1 MTGLGR
7 RLLVLA
13 LIGALA
19 AAFQVARA
27 SAAAPSFFVG
37 TDEDALLWGNSQ
49 QTATLARTLGLRSI
63 RITLQWRPGQT
74 QLAPAYRRAIAKLLL
89 DTWGIRVVVSVYG
102 RAEDAPRTSVARGQ
116 YCSYVADLL
125 RSNPEIDDVAI
136 WNDPNDGTF
145 WMPQFGPNGVS
156 TSPADYEALLAECW
170 DDAHAVR
177 KTANVIAVAVSKSTS
192 IPGAFTLAWHP
203 PAIWFNKLGAAYKAS
218 RRTQPIFDTLGYIP
232 HPASAAERPWTKHP
246 GSSAISLGDYDALM
260 ATLTA
265 AFRGTGQPLP
275 SQSSPTIWY
284 LTQGYQTAP
293 DPARAASFTGSE
305 TDPSPL
311 PSWSPAEAADTGT
324 GPGLDQPVQ
333 LADAIRVAYCQPNVG
348 AYFNFHLFDERDLAG
363 WQSGVLWPD
372 GTPKAAYQTL
382 RRAAGEVN
390 QRAINCAAFSPAGVP
405 PRPAPVAQPAQVKL
419 EIANLHRVALGAFG
433 GTVAWKTTVPAKVQV
448 GYGLSDYGAPTVWA
462 PVDDTGEASSAS
474 LVGLDSNSTYRV
486 WLNAV
491 SDDGQRAETTLD
503 VTTPGLPAHPTV
515 TLGRSPGAI
524 TLDGYPFF
532 PMILYSVC
540 PNQYGAALASGI
552 NLFALN
558 ACGTFQAQLNALGGA
573 AFSTGVAGGS
583 GGDGTGQIGWFHYDE
598 PDGTNIP
605 ASSLPGPPPGVP
617 NFSFLTLTN
626 HFYSGAGALPWGR
639 GAYPSLIAKAD
650 VVGFD
655 LYPLQE
661 WCRPNRMA
669 DVFLAQRELVKLSGE
684 KPTFQWIEA
693 APWKCFDGANAVTPA
708 TVRAESWLAIAGGAR
723 GLGFWPP
730 EWNSAVSRVISGV
743 RRDVA
748 RLGPAIYLP
757 DQAASD
763 NNPNVQ
769 ISARSGA
776 GALYVFAVNASY
788 QATDATI
795 TVGALNGRA
804 LLAMGESRRVNSDG
818 DVFSDHFAPLGVHIY
833 IAAPAGG

>member
-1 MTGLGR
+1 M
-7 RLLVLA
+7 LA

-19 AAFQVARA
+19 AAFHATTA

-37 TDEDALLWGNSQ
+37 TDEDALLWGDSQ
-49 QTATLARTLGLRSI
+49 QTASIARTLGLRSI
-63 RITLQWRPGQT
+63 RITLPWRPGQK
-74 QLAPAYRRAIAKLLL
+74 QLAPAYQRAIAKLLL
-89 DTWGIRVVVSVYG
+89 DTWGVRVVVSVYG
-102 RAEDAPRTSVARGQ
+102 RPEDAPRTGDARSQ

-136 WNDPNDGTF
+136 WNDPNDGKF

-170 DDAHAVR
+170 DQAHAVR
-177 KTANVIAVAVSKSTS
+177 KSANVIAVAVSKSTS

-203 PAIWFNKLGAAYKAS
+203 PAIWFGKLSAAYKAS

-232 HPASAAERPWTKHP
+232 HPTDSTERPWTKHP
-246 GSSAISLGDYDALM
+246 GSSAISLGDYDTLM
-260 ATLTA
+260 TTLTN

-275 SQSSPTIWY
+275 SQASPTIWY

-293 DPARAASFTGSE
+293 DPARAGSFTGSE

-311 PSWSPAEAADTGT
+311 PSWSPAEASDTGT

-333 LADAIRVAYCQPNVG
+333 LADAIKVAYCQPSVG
-348 AYFNFHLFDERDLAG
+348 AYFNFHLYDERDLAG

-372 GTPKAAYQTL
+372 GTPKAAYQAL
-382 RRAAGEVN
+382 RRSAGEVN
-390 QRAINCAAFSPAGVP
+390 DRSINCAAFSPDGVP

-419 EIANLHRVALGAFG
+419 EISNLRRVTLSAFG
-433 GTVAWKTTVPAKVQV
+433 GTVAWKTTLPAKVQV
-448 GYGLSDYGAPTVWA
+448 AYGLSDYGVPTMWA
-462 PVDDTGEASSAS
+462 PVTDGAGGSVAS
-474 LVGLDSNSTYRV
+474 LTGLDSSSTYRI
-486 WLNAV
+486 WLTAV

-503 VTTPGLPAHPTV
+503 LTTPGLPGYPFV
-515 TLGRSPGAI
+515 SLGRPLGAVM
-524 TLDGYPFF
+524 LDGYPFF
-532 PMILYSVC
+532 PMMLYSVC
-540 PNQYGAALASGI
+540 PNQYAAALASGI

-573 AFSTGVAGGS
+573 ALSTGVAGGTS
-583 GGDGTGQIGWFHYDE
+583 GVGSGQIGWFHFDE
-598 PDGTNIP
+598 PDGSDLP

-617 NFSFLTLTN
+617 DVSFLTLTN
-626 HFYSGAGALPWGR
+626 HFYSGATPLPWGR

-650 VVGFD
+650 VIGFD

-661 WCRPNRMA
+661 WCRPNRMS

-693 APWKCFDGANAVTPA
+693 AAWKCFDSANAVTPA
-708 TVRAESWLAIAGGAR
+708 TVRAESWLAIAGGAH

-730 EWNSAVSRVISGV
+730 EWNPAVSRAISGV
-743 RRDVA
+743 KRDVA
-748 RLGPAIYLP
+748 RLGPAVYAP
-757 DQAASD
+757 DEAASD

-769 ISARSGA
+769 ISARIWA
-776 GALYVFAVNASY
+776 GALYVFAVNSSY
-788 QATDATI
+788 DATDATI
-795 TVGALNGRA
+795 KVPALNGRA
-804 LLAMGESRRVNSDG
+804 LFAMGESRRVNSDG
-818 DVFSDHFAPLGVHIY
+818 DVFSDHFAPLAVHIY
-833 IAAPAGG
+833 IAAPAGS